1 VDEPRRNDVIDQ
13 QLRRAFAAQGGAL
26 SGGHVDA
33 EAAAAWMERRLD
45 ATASRAIEAHVAD
58 CPDCQAMLATLARM
72 TPDDVAAP
80 EGLAWW
86 RRLRAGWLVPTAVAA
101 AAALVIWVAVPQ
113 QRGASTPGETNQA
126 RDDRAALSAS
136 AVPPSAPATAATP
149 EAPAAQ
155 AEPPEVERKALQQQ
169 RVGRGAP
176 PAPSQSAPAVAPPPP
191 PAAERRER
199 FADAGAS
206 PQPPPAAATPAESDK
221 ASAKPDAAAPIVNAQ
236 RETITVTGES
246 PALPPS
252 PRQEAAAG
260 ASTRALG
267 SLAGRAALN
276 RADGLLIIA
285 ADGAARWR
293 RTGSV
298 IEFAPRGDAPF
309 SVATLPVAADA
320 ISAGSSPGGTVCWLA
335 GRGGVVLV
343 AIDGLRFT
351 RVTTPSSVD
360 LVAITATDGRSAI
373 VTTTVGRRYR
383 TTDLGA
389 TWAPL

>member
-80 EGLAWW
+80 EGFAWW
-86 RRLRAGWLVPTAVAA
+86 RRLRAGWLVPAAVAA

-113 QRGASTPGETNQA
+113 QRSTSTPGETLQA
-126 RDDRAALSAS
+126 RDDRAALFGA
-136 AVPPSAPATAATP
+136 PPSAPATAATP
-149 EAPAAQ
+149 EAPAPQ
-155 AEPPEVERKALQQQ
+155 AEPSEVERKALRQQ
-169 RVGRGAP
+169 RAGRGVPP
-176 PAPSQSAPAVAPPPP
+176 PAPPPSAPAVAPPPP

-221 ASAKPDAAAPIVNAQ
+221 ASAKLDAAAPIVNAQ

-246 PALPPS
+246 PVLPTS

-285 ADGAARWR
+285 ADSAARWR
-293 RTGSV
+293 RTGAV

-309 SVATLPVAADA
+309 TVATLPVAADA

-343 AIDGLRFT
+343 AVDGLRFT
-351 RVTTPSSVD
+351 RVTTPTSVD
-360 LVAITATDGRSAI
+360 LVAITPTDGRSAI
-373 VTTTVGRRYR
+373 VTTAVGRRYR
-383 TTDLGA
+383 TTDQGA
-389 TWAPL
+389 TWTALP